1 METHLEKQLVLGE
14 PLDRF
19 EEVGGEREAVAEVSL
34 TAHHQR
40 VVVPHLGD
48 GSAGCLH
55 VLTVSENN
63 LTCRN

>member
-1 METHLEKQLVLGE
+1 MTLPLYWLEEG
-14 PLDRF
+14 
-19 EEVGGEREAVAEVSL
+19 GGEREAVAEVPL

-55 VLTVSENN
+55 VLTVSEKN
-63 LTCRN
+63 LTSRN